1 MAECTAEYDR
11 LLRIYMERKKYYRGI
26 KICPRCKG
34 VGIVTYDEREQ
45 REQSKG
51 DSEICPQCEGSGRV
65 QYRTEVVIVEE
76 PYPGLFNIGV

>member
-1 MAECTAEYDR
+1 M
-11 LLRIYMERKKYYRGI
+11 
-26 KICPRCKG
+26 
-34 VGIVTYDEREQ
+34 TYDEREQ